1 MCSPPWPSST
11 WLLRQRQVVGHYHCW
26 HHLASCCKGE
36 NGRHNRSPGVTNS
49 PSLSQWKAMMDKP
62 PQDGLSASLLS
73 TMAPRG
79 TCSERTLWG
88 LALFGWAGLSST
100 PFYSAVF
107 ITWTCIL
114 PKEEQNGAASA
125 APPEAMSP
133 AMIVWYTI
141 ASWSRSHSS
150 GLHLLSATVRKLR
163 QCMSRKPIIEMM
175 ESREMGNAL
184 EIGKTHPTRSATSS
198 GAFILV
204 WFTAYFLF

>member
-36 NGRHNRSPGVTNS
+36 NGRHNRSPAVTNS

-62 PQDGLSASLLS
+62 PQAGLSASLHS

-79 TCSERTLWG
+79 TCSERTLRG

-100 PFYSAVF
+100 PFYSAVV

-114 PKEEQNGAASA
+114 PRERGTKWRCFCCSA
-125 APPEAMSP
+125 WSHVPSNDCVVYNSELVTLTQLWAPPPLSNCEKTTAM
-133 AMIVWYTI
+133 Y
-141 ASWSRSHSS
+141 
-150 GLHLLSATVRKLR
+150 
-163 QCMSRKPIIEMM
+163 QQ
-175 ESREMGNAL
+175 
-184 EIGKTHPTRSATSS
+184 KTRHRD
-198 GAFILV
+198 GR
-204 WFTAYFLF
+204 